1 MDAASE
7 LEVAPPVP
15 SEAERRIRAGV
26 SWIGALAVIWAIGAP
41 IQFAMNQLTA
51 DETMAA
57 VEPAADS
64 EAAEPDALEALPLRF
79 TAPVRVGTLA
89 INLLFVGAWGFM
101 WLRARRNVRA
111 ALKRSLGLLVLI
123 GVGNAIW
130 QPKALLS
137 GLMVT
142 LLTFILLGGALKATR
157 ERPATPSR
165 EAPPP
170 VVS

>member
-7 LEVAPPVP
+7 LEVAPPAP

-64 EAAEPDALEALPLRF
+64 EAAEPDALPLRF
-79 TAPVRVGTLA
+79 AAPVRVGTLA

-101 WLRARRNVRA
+101 WLRAQRNVRA

-123 GVGNAIW
+123 GVGNAIS
-130 QPKALLS
+130 QPKTLLS

-142 LLTFILLGGALKATR
+142 LLTFILLGRALKATR